1 MNVDEIWRFQLVR
14 GFSNDI
20 SRGACLLT
28 AVSWLVHGRH
38 SDRPVGV
45 CRLLARCGR
54 QVNDI
59 LANEDRQRLK
69 IFICRLAGSKDNE
82 AMERR
87 ARLFVDVVMRG
98 ILEAEGLALGSRS
111 LARLAWA
118 SARSSILLGGWENA
132 AGKVIHAFRR
142 RYRKAEGLRKVY
154 FVDLICKAFDEA
166 LSAGNQ
172 GDIDPV
178 HAASSMSV
186 YEKMM
191 RISKKECPFNTTRAF
206 S

>member
-1 MNVDEIWRFQLVR
+1 MNVDEIWQFQLVR

-69 IFICRLAGSKDNE
+69 IFICRLAGSKDTE

-87 ARLFVDVVMRG
+87 ARLFVDMVMRG
-98 ILEAEGLALGSRS
+98 ILEAEGLPLGSRS
-111 LARLAWA
+111 SARVAWA
-118 SARSSILLGGWENA
+118 SARFSILLGGWENA

-166 LSAGNQ
+166 LRAGNQ
-172 GDIDPV
+172 GEIDPV
-178 HAASSMSV
+178 HAASSMSA
-186 YEKMM
+186 YENMM
-191 RISKKECPFNTTRAF
+191 RISKRECPFTTTRGF